1 MPDPITRIIVRR
13 GLESERFSATLLVG
27 EPGYAIDSKRL
38 YIGDGTTLGGNPIGM
53 RNIGFANFNITG
65 NLTNISPSLAP
76 AIGDIVYDNTT
87 GLLYTLVTP
96 NYDNVDAWAPF
107 GANLAGDNINIYIED
122 DVIKLKRTSLDF
134 SYFLSSAV
142 GRGLEVINGSTIQI
156 ATPSSELIF
165 TGNTLSI
172 ATGSVSNTLL
182 SNMPPNTVKARR
194 VSVGSP
200 EDLSFDTFANILAP
214 LILQYAPAVAI
225 VPTGTILDFAG
236 ENPPNGYLLCDG
248 SAVSRSTYL
257 SLFET
262 IGTTWGSGDGSTTF
276 NLPDLRGRTTIG
288 AGQGGGLSERTLGQR
303 TIGAE
308 SVLLTAN
315 ESGLRAHVHVVPRD
329 ARTPGSID
337 STGAGSESGGSSSSA
352 FNFNTLANNAE
363 NAITPHTN
371 MQPSAVTNKIIKF

>member
-1 MPDPITRIIVRR
+1 MSSPITRIIVRR

-38 YIGDGTTLGGNPIGM
+38 YIGDGTTFGGNPVGM
-53 RNIGFANFNITG
+53 RNIGFANFNIAG
-65 NLTNISPSLAP
+65 GLTNIPPSLAP
-76 AIGDIVYDNTT
+76 VIGDICFDNTT

-96 NYDNVDAWAPF
+96 NYENVSAWAPY
-107 GANLAGDNINIYIED
+107 GATLAGDNINIYIED

-134 SYFLSSAV
+134 SYFLSSSI
-142 GRGLEVINGSTIQI
+142 GRGLEIVNGTTIQV
-156 ATPSSELIF
+156 ATPSSELVF

-172 ATGSVSNTLL
+172 ATGGVTNTLL

-194 VSVGSP
+194 VSIGSP

-225 VPTGTILDFAG
+225 VPTGTVLDFAG
-236 ENPPNGYLLCDG
+236 VTPPIGYLLCDG
-248 SAVSRSTYL
+248 TAVNRTTYQD
-257 SLFET
+257 LFET
-262 IGTTWGSGDGSTTF
+262 IGTTWGEGDGSTTF

-288 AGQGGGLSERTLGQR
+288 SGQGNGLSNRTLGQR

-315 ESGLRAHVHVVPRD
+315 QSGLRSHVHVVPRD
-329 ARTPGSID
+329 NRTPGSID
-337 STGAGSESGGSSSSA
+337 STGAGSESGGSGSSQ
-352 FNFNTLANNAE
+352 FNFNTLANNPAD
-363 NAITPHTN
+363 AIESHTN
-371 MQPSAVTNKIIKF
+371 MQPSAVTNKIIKI